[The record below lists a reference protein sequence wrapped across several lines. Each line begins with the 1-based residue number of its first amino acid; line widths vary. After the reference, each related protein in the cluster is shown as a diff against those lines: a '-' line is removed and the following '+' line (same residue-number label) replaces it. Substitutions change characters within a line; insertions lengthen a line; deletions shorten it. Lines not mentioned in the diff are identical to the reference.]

1 MAISDSGSNYKF
13 FNHLIKPNV
22 PRSVFDLSYLN
33 TLTADFGQLIPIYKQ
48 MTLPNEDYTIDIEA
62 MVRCVNPPV
71 VPLASRVRVFF
82 HFYYSAMSDLWKGW
96 QSFATVGRDN
106 DFTVKVPNVRI
117 SQRAIDNKCFGRG
130 TLLDYLGFNAV
141 DYSKAADGIV
151 TPFNALSL
159 MMYQRIY
166 RDYYLNQNL
175 FYKGDERKKWFPRY
189 DGDFRID
196 TEVPSVDIW
205 SKQNSL
211 SASYTVEDINLGEL
225 RYRNFIEDYFTSSL
239 PWPQRGSSPS
249 LDSSGVLNLENLPV
263 GLYGG
268 ENRFYPVSVSTF
280 QANGSTPDSYY
291 YSNMITKIPDAG
303 YQVNT
308 KSPDLVGRDSA
319 YFGSIFA
326 KSNNW
331 GVKPTF
337 ANNTTLDYGL
347 VAQGQGTVKF
357 SSPITLAALRELN
370 SAQRILEKMAHS
382 NGSYGEFCTTFFGNR
397 PSSAVDHNPIYIGG
411 TYQSI
416 RISEVLQVGGTQGDT
431 VQGTQ
436 TGYAFSH
443 SQGHVAKFHS
453 GDYGI
458 IMGIMSIMPDTMY
471 YQGLNRLDT
480 LRTQADIYLPER
492 AGLSPQAVL
501 NQELYYQ
508 IDKESENKDML
519 SYQNRFDELRYRSN
533 EVHGLVADDKNL
545 SFFPYTQ
552 ARKFNKL
559 PTWSAELMTTKNNV
573 RKDWLSAPGEPPF
586 LVQVANN
593 VRAVRPLP
601 YRARPAELFN
611 TN

>member
-1 MAISDSGSNYKF
+1 MAITDSGSNYKF
-13 FNHLIKPNV
+13 FDHLIDAKV

-48 MTLPNEDYTIDIEA
+48 LTLPNEDYTIDLEA

-71 VPLASRVRVFF
+71 VPLASRIRVFF

-106 DFTVKVPNVRI
+106 DFTVKVPNVKI
-117 SQRAIDNKCFGRG
+117 TQRAIDNDCIGRG
-130 TLLDYLGFNAV
+130 TLLDYLGYNAV
-141 DYSKAADGIV
+141 DYTKAADGIV

-175 FYKGDERKKWFPRY
+175 YYKGDNRVKWFPRY

-196 TEVPSVDIW
+196 TEVPSVDLW
-205 SKQNSL
+205 SKQDEP

-239 PWPQRGSSPS
+239 PWPQRGTAPA
-249 LDSSGVLNLENLPV
+249 LDSEGVVELNKI
-263 GLYGG
+263 
-268 ENRFYPVSVSTF
+268 PVSLIDDDSGLKYDNIKLHLMGTAGSSGATNIAANVGGVASQFTPYKEYLQSVTNQTLIIGGINAYGANPPSFVSGSR
-280 QANGSTPDSYY
+280 QNVSGNLVVDANGSVS
-291 YSNMITKIPDAG
+291 
-303 YQVNT
+303 
-308 KSPDLVGRDSA
+308 
-319 YFGSIFA
+319 
-326 KSNNW
+326 
-331 GVKPTF
+331 
-337 ANNTTLDYGL
+337 
-347 VAQGQGTVKF
+347 F
-357 SSPITLAALRELN
+357 SSPVTLAALRELN

-382 NGSYGEFCTTFFGNR
+382 NGSYGEFCKTFFGNR

-416 RISEVLQVGGTQGDT
+416 RVSEVLQVGGTQGNT

-443 SQGHVAKFHS
+443 SEGHVAKFHS

-492 AGLSPQAVL
+492 AGLSPQAIL

-508 IDKESENKDML
+508 IDNEIENNDMI

-552 ARKFNKL
+552 ARKFDAV
-559 PTWSAELMTTKNNV
+559 PTWSMELMTTKNNV
-573 RKDWLSAPGEPPF
+573 RKDWLSAPDEPPF
-586 LVQVANN
+586 LVQIANN

>member
-13 FNHLIKPNV
+13 FDHLIKPDV

-48 MTLPNEDYTIDIEA
+48 MTLPNEDYTINLEA

-71 VPLASRVRVFF
+71 VPLASRIRVFF

-106 DFTVKVPNVRI
+106 DFTVKVPNVKI
-117 SQRAIDNKCFGRG
+117 TQRAIDNKCFGRG

-141 DYSKAADGIV
+141 DYSKASDGVV

-205 SKQNSL
+205 SKQDGL
-211 SASYTVEDINLGEL
+211 SSSYTVEDINLGEL

-239 PWPQRGSSPS
+239 PWPQRGSAPS
-249 LDSSGVLNLENLPV
+249 LDSEGVVNLDKIPVGWLQDNGTFYSRLNLHMMSTEGSLGWTNIAQNV
-263 GLYGG
+263 GGVASQFSPSKEYMQSIANQTLIVGG
-268 ENRFYPVSVSTF
+268 MNATSEDNNAHFVSGSRLNASGRLVANGEGSVSF
-280 QANGSTPDSYY
+280 STP
-291 YSNMITKIPDAG
+291 
-303 YQVNT
+303 V
-308 KSPDLVGRDSA
+308 
-319 YFGSIFA
+319 
-326 KSNNW
+326 
-331 GVKPTF
+331 
-337 ANNTTLDYGL
+337 TL
-347 VAQGQGTVKF
+347 
-357 SSPITLAALRELN
+357 SALRELN

-416 RISEVLQVGGTQGDT
+416 KVSEVLQVGGTQADT

-443 SQGHVAKFHS
+443 SEGHVAKFHS

-480 LRTQADIYLPER
+480 LRTQADLYLPER

-508 IDKESENKDML
+508 IDKASENNDMI

-533 EVHGLVADDKNL
+533 EVHGLVADDTNL

-552 ARKFNKL
+552 ARKFDAL
-559 PTWSAELMTTKNNV
+559 PTWSMELMTTKNNV
-573 RKDWLSAPGEPPF
+573 RKDWLTAPDEPPF
-586 LVQVANN
+586 LVQIANN

>member
-13 FNHLIKPNV
+13 FDHLIKPDV

-48 MTLPNEDYTIDIEA
+48 MTLPNEDYTINLEA

-71 VPLASRVRVFF
+71 VPLASRIRVFF

-106 DFTVKVPNVRI
+106 DFTVKVPNVKI
-117 SQRAIDNKCFGRG
+117 TQRAIDNKCFGRG

-141 DYSKAADGIV
+141 DYSKASDGIV

-175 FYKGDERKKWFPRY
+175 FYKGDDRKKWFPRY

-205 SKQNSL
+205 SKQDEL
-211 SASYTVEDINLGEL
+211 SPSYTVEDINLGEL

-239 PWPQRGSSPS
+239 PWPQRGSAPA
-249 LDSSGVLNLENLPV
+249 LDSEGVISLEQLPV
-263 GLYGG
+263 GFLTHDGTMYGNVRLSVMSTAQSNAWTSTAQNIGGVASQFSPTGSYLQSIANQTSIIGSVVPYRTGHEPQFGSG
-268 ENRFYPVSVSTF
+268 ERMDTYGDLVVNGSGSVS
-280 QANGSTPDSYY
+280 
-291 YSNMITKIPDAG
+291 
-303 YQVNT
+303 
-308 KSPDLVGRDSA
+308 
-319 YFGSIFA
+319 
-326 KSNNW
+326 
-331 GVKPTF
+331 
-337 ANNTTLDYGL
+337 
-347 VAQGQGTVKF
+347 F
-357 SSPITLAALRELN
+357 SSPITLSALRELN

-416 RISEVLQVGGTQGDT
+416 RVSEVLQVGGTQADT

-443 SQGHVAKFHS
+443 SEGHVAKFHS

-480 LRTQADIYLPER
+480 LRTQADLYLPER

-508 IDKESENKDML
+508 IDKESDNLDMI

-552 ARKFNKL
+552 ARKFDAL
-559 PTWSAELMTTKNNV
+559 PTWSMELMTTKNNV
-573 RKDWLSAPGEPPF
+573 RKDWLTAPDEPPF

-601 YRARPAELFN
+601 YRAHPAELFN

>member
-13 FNHLIKPNV
+13 FDHLIKPKV
-22 PRSVFDLSYLN
+22 PRSLFDLSYLN
-33 TLTADFGQLIPIYKQ
+33 TLTADFGQLIPVYKQ
-48 MTLPNEDYTIDIEA
+48 LTLPNEDYTIDLEA
-62 MVRCVNPPV
+62 MIRCVNPPV
-71 VPLASRVRVFF
+71 VPLASRIRVFF
-82 HFYYSAMSDLWKGW
+82 HFYYCAMSDLWKGW

-117 SQRAIDNKCFGRG
+117 SQRAIDNNCFGRG

-141 DYSKAADGIV
+141 DYSRAADGIV

-166 RDYYLNQNL
+166 RDFYLNQNL
-175 FYKGDERKKWFPRY
+175 FYQGDNRKKWFPRY

-205 SKQNSL
+205 SKQDGL
-211 SASYTVEDINLGEL
+211 SNSYTVEDINLGEL

-239 PWPQRGSSPS
+239 PWPQRGSAPALDASVVLS
-249 LDSSGVLNLENLPV
+249 LESIPV
-263 GLYGG
+263 GVMNDSNAFLKANVYGMKSTNDSKFG
-268 ENRFYPVSVSTF
+268 TLVQGVPSPLGSGYSYPGDVHNTD
-280 QANGSTPDSYY
+280 QNYY
-291 YSNMITKIPDAG
+291 FG
-303 YQVNT
+303 G
-308 KSPDLVGRDSA
+308 L
-319 YFGSIFA
+319 YFGSSHDSPHPNTNDMIYRPLVTQKLNDNLSV
-326 KSNNW
+326 KSS
-331 GVKPTF
+331 
-337 ANNTTLDYGL
+337 L
-347 VAQGQGTVKF
+347 
-357 SSPITLAALRELN
+357 TLAALRELN

-397 PSSAVDHNPIYIGG
+397 PASAVDHNPIYIGG

-416 RISEVLQVGGTQGDT
+416 KVSEVLQVGGTQSDT

-443 SQGHVAKFHS
+443 SEGHITKFHS

-480 LRTQADIYLPER
+480 LRTQADLYLPER
-492 AGLSPQAVL
+492 AGLSPQAIL

-508 IDKESENKDML
+508 IDEDAANKDMI
-519 SYQNRFDELRYRSN
+519 SYQNRFDELRYRAN

-552 ARKFNKL
+552 ARKFSSL
-559 PTWSAELMTTKNNV
+559 PTWSMELMTTKDNV
-573 RKDWLSAPGEPPF
+573 RKDWLSAPSEPPF

-601 YRARPAELFN
+601 YRAKPAELFN

>member
-13 FNHLIKPNV
+13 FDHLIKPDV

-33 TLTADFGQLIPIYKQ
+33 TLTADFGQLIPVYKQ
-48 MTLPNEDYTIDIEA
+48 MTLPNEDYTINLEA

-71 VPLASRVRVFF
+71 VPLASRIRVFF

-106 DFTVKVPNVRI
+106 DFVVKVPNVKI
-117 SQRAIDNKCFGRG
+117 TQRAIDNNCIGRG

-141 DYSKAADGIV
+141 DYSKASDGVV

-205 SKQNSL
+205 SKQDGL
-211 SASYTVEDINLGEL
+211 SSSYTVEDINLGEL

-239 PWPQRGSSPS
+239 PWPQRGNAPA
-249 LDSSGVLNLENLPV
+249 LDSSVLLDLESLPV
-263 GLYGG
+263 GVFNGEGDFQGAHVFGMLSENDGKFGTLVSGVPAPLGSGYSYTGSVHNTDQNYFFGG
-268 ENRFYPVSVSTF
+268 LSFGDGDSPNPNTNAMVSRALTTKPFSKNFRIEST
-280 QANGSTPDSYY
+280 
-291 YSNMITKIPDAG
+291 
-303 YQVNT
+303 
-308 KSPDLVGRDSA
+308 L
-319 YFGSIFA
+319 
-326 KSNNW
+326 
-331 GVKPTF
+331 
-337 ANNTTLDYGL
+337 
-347 VAQGQGTVKF
+347 
-357 SSPITLAALRELN
+357 TLAALRELN

-416 RISEVLQVGGTQGDT
+416 KVSEVLQVGGTQADT

-443 SQGHVAKFHS
+443 SEGHVTKFHS

-480 LRTQADIYLPER
+480 LRTQADLYLPER

-508 IDKESENKDML
+508 IDKESENVDMI
-519 SYQNRFDELRYRSN
+519 SYQNRYDELRYRSN
-533 EVHGLVADDKNL
+533 EVHGLVADDTNL

-552 ARKFNKL
+552 ARKFDAL
-559 PTWSAELMTTKNNV
+559 PTWSMELMTTKNNV
-573 RKDWLSAPGEPPF
+573 RKDWLTAPDEPPF

>member
-13 FNHLIKPNV
+13 FDHLIKPDV

-48 MTLPNEDYTIDIEA
+48 MTLPNEDYTINLEA

-71 VPLASRVRVFF
+71 VPLASRIRVFF

-96 QSFATVGRDN
+96 QSFATIGRDN
-106 DFTVKVPNVRI
+106 DFTVKVPNVKI
-117 SQRAIDNKCFGRG
+117 TQRAIDNKCFGRG

-141 DYSKAADGIV
+141 DYSKASDGIV

-159 MMYQRIY
+159 MMYQRVY

-175 FYKGDERKKWFPRY
+175 FYKGDDRKKWFPRY

-205 SKQNSL
+205 SKQDGL
-211 SASYTVEDINLGEL
+211 SSSYTVEDINLGEL

-239 PWPQRGSSPS
+239 PWPQRGSAPS
-249 LDSSGVLNLENLPV
+249 LDSAATGELERIPV
-263 GLYGG
+263 GILANNTFLSGAVYAFPSSTGYLFSTG
-268 ENRFYPVSVSTF
+268 VAGAPSPLGSGYKFVSDVKNPLGDVPNTRVSSF
-280 QANGSTPDSYY
+280 VFGSGSTPPDPNESFNSLSSYRLY
-291 YSNMITKIPDAG
+291 TDKTSFNVSFNSG
-303 YQVNT
+303 
-308 KSPDLVGRDSA
+308 
-319 YFGSIFA
+319 
-326 KSNNW
+326 
-331 GVKPTF
+331 
-337 ANNTTLDYGL
+337 
-347 VAQGQGTVKF
+347 
-357 SSPITLAALRELN
+357 ITLSALRELN

-416 RISEVLQVGGTQGDT
+416 KVSEVLQVGGTQADT

-443 SQGHVAKFHS
+443 SEGHVAKFHS

-480 LRTQADIYLPER
+480 LRTQADLYLPER

-508 IDKESENKDML
+508 IDKESDNNDMI

-533 EVHGLVADDKNL
+533 EVHGLVADDTNL

-552 ARKFNKL
+552 ARKFDAL
-559 PTWSAELMTTKNNV
+559 PTWSMELMTTKNNV
-573 RKDWLSAPGEPPF
+573 RKDWLTAPDEPPF

-601 YRARPAELFN
+601 YRAHPAELFN